1 MNTLKESVLIVED
14 DTDLR
19 EALTDTLH
27 AAGLS
32 AVAASGADEALRL
45 LESEEIAL
53 VISDVQ
59 MPGPSGYEL
68 LSSIK
73 RLRAEGD
80 QRRVDSDGC
89 LVHLPR

>member
-14 DTDLR
+14 DADLR

-27 AAGLS
+27 AAGLA
-32 AVAASGADEALRL
+32 AVAASGAEQALRL

-68 LSSIK
+68 LSSDRK
-73 RLRAEGD
+73 STRLNSSHESTSRMPSSA
-80 QRRVDSDGC
+80 
-89 LVHLPR
+89 